1 MSHNTVELTDAT
13 FASETAAALPTLV
26 DFWAPWCGPCRMIA
40 PTLEAL
46 AVSHAGKLR
55 VGKLN
60 VDEHPL
66 SSQQHEV
73 QGIPTL
79 ILFHKGKVAAR
90 WVGAVPANQ
99 LNAAVDQALAGLP
112 K

>member
-1 MSHNTVELTDAT
+1 MSQNTVELTDAN
-13 FASETAAALPTLV
+13 FQAETGSDLPTLV

-60 VDEHPL
+60 VDDHP
-66 SSQQHEV
+66 QAAARHDV
-73 QGIPTL
+73 QGIPTM
-79 ILFHKGKVAAR
+79 ILFRKGKIAGR
-90 WVGAVPANQ
+90 WVGALPAPA
-99 LNAAVDQALAGLP
+99 LTAAVEKALATP
-112 K
+112 A